1 MVQAPRVTPFDLHVL
16 GTPPAFVL
24 SQDQTLVKN
33 SYQIPLVFNFVSSL
47 ALPLLSLGFSL
58 FSSHSLCSFLG
69 APPRFPVTPFLTAL
83 VYITKTS
90 QHCQHFFS
98 QFLKKFFTMFASSWW
113 KLIIASFRVVC
124 KGENAILSPVL

>member
-69 APPRFPVTPFLTAL
+69 APPCLSASRSSRRLSILPRPANIVNT
-83 VYITKTS
+83 
-90 QHCQHFFS
+90 
-98 QFLKKFFTMFASSWW
+98 FFTNFQ
-113 KLIIASFRVVC
+113 KSFLPC
-124 KGENAILSPVL
+124 FLCLGGNLL

>member
-1 MVQAPRVTPFDLHVL
+1 
-16 GTPPAFVL
+16 
-24 SQDQTLVKN
+24 
-33 SYQIPLVFNFVSSL
+33 
-47 ALPLLSLGFSL
+47 SL

-69 APPRFPVTPFLTAL
+69 APPRFSVTPFLTAL

>member
-69 APPRFPVTPFLTAL
+69 APPRFSVTPFLTAL

-98 QFLKKFFTMFASSWW
+98 QFLKKFFTMFASS
-113 KLIIASFRVVC
+113 
-124 KGENAILSPVL
+124 